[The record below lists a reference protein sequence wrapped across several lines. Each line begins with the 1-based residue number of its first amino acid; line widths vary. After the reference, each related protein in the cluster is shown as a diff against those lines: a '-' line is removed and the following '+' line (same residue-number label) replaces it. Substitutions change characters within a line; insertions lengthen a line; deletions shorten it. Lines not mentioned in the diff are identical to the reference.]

1 VPACTERGE
10 AEEVGDG
17 APESDRGDAVAD
29 LLAPNGEIQA
39 YNRYKGKV
47 RELAVLV
54 VPLWPFGQ
62 FEICLTEDPMKSQR
76 RRDARDARRALSERA
91 RRAVLEKRRHRREEV
106 RRAAWGALRA
116 LVPNPL
122 RWKVAGWVLR
132 RGPRVRYSDKLIG
145 WMRHRASSWSTVDVT
160 GEFEQA
166 LGVMADGGPSLP
178 DTYDYLF
185 VPGYLWRWIPSGQ
198 YFAESLTSVNEHAFF
213 ADQIDSEGTVAD
225 NAEVVRTLLMRLH
238 ERRGK
243 RIVIIGHSKGGLD
256 ALAAVAKYRTELSP
270 IVRGI
275 VCLQSPIGGSPVA
288 SDLVFGSSAIV
299 RFVEFVYRTVGFDI
313 ESLKDLTHAR
323 RQQFFSKW
331 GRHWPVQAV
340 PVLCFS
346 SKFDTS
352 AKVLSNCHVSTLL
365 KAPALYIGKLYGH
378 ESDGTVTEGDAEL
391 PGTMVVRARGDLSHM
406 STVLPSPKGG
416 IRMNG
421 VEVKV
426 GAWQINKAAISTM
439 LSCTKRNDD
448 CAPGEGVVSELRRW
462 LLKQSSVSATTD
474 DMHRY
479 EHKASSCG
487 PTLPRSRSHEI
498 FPSSVGRGSRY
509 DSGVP
514 GRTQADREQGYHA
527 IKRMSSDVSDE
538 YHLWRSPLHDP
549 ASPKPLN
556 PLGSTS
562 EEGASRPGIHHHG
575 GACAVTDECGPT
587 HQAYGGRPAP
597 AGRGFNASTTRG
609 RKVLSRSL
617 TMSVADVTQS
627 SGGKAT
633 GSGMKKG
640 WLSAQAFMMDDEAEV
655 VSLSKGLHRCD
666 ENPPAPM
673 RDVNPP
679 PEHSEGRW
687 RVLTVRYWVRPVL
700 AALARGV

>member
-1 VPACTERGE
+1 MAGRHLTAC
-10 AEEVGDG
+10 
-17 APESDRGDAVAD
+17 SDRVKEGEGVGGAAVMAGG
-29 LLAPNGEIQA
+29 AERPGAIVRAAHGETPGVGA
-39 YNRYKGKV
+39 ASSRV

-54 VPLWPFGQ
+54 VPLWPFGRI
-62 FEICLTEDPMKSQR
+62 EICLTEDPLKSHR
-76 RRDARDARRALSERA
+76 KRVAREAKRARAEEARRALME
-91 RRAVLEKRRHRREEV
+91 ERRHRKKNMH
-106 RRAAWGALRA
+106 RAAWGAVSA
-116 LVPNPL
+116 VIPNPF
-122 RWKVAGWVLR
+122 RWKMSDWLLR
-132 RGPRVRYSDKLIG
+132 RGPRVRYSEGLIG
-145 WMRHRASSWSTVDVT
+145 WLKHKGSSWTTMDVT
-160 GEFEQA
+160 SEFEHA

-225 NAEVVRTLLMRLH
+225 NAEVVRSLLMRLH

-288 SDLVFGSSAIV
+288 SDLVFGISAIV
-299 RFVEFVYRTVGFDI
+299 RFVEFVYRMVGFDI

-346 SKFDTS
+346 SKFDKS
-352 AKVLSNCHVSTLL
+352 ANVLSACHVSTLL

-378 ESDGTVTEGDAEL
+378 ESDGTVTEEDAEL

-416 IRMNG
+416 IRMKG

-439 LSCTKRNDD
+439 LSCTKKNDTIR
-448 CAPGEGVVSELRRW
+448 E
-462 LLKQSSVSATTD
+462 VSATTD
-474 DMHRY
+474 DMHHY
-479 EHKASSCG
+479 EHKTS
-487 PTLPRSRSHEI
+487 PNRNLLPRSRSHEE
-498 FPSSVGRGSRY
+498 FAVGRSTSY
-509 DSGVP
+509 DSGVL
-514 GRTQADREQGYHA
+514 GRTQADREQRYHK

-538 YHLWRSPLHDP
+538 YHLWRTPSQDA
-549 ASPKPLN
+549 ASSKPLN
-556 PLGSTS
+556 PMPTAS
-562 EEGASRPGIHHHG
+562 EEHESTP
-575 GACAVTDECGPT
+575 DEFGPT
-587 HQAYGGRPAP
+587 HQAYGSRPAA
-597 AGRGFNASTTRG
+597 AGRGCRG
-609 RKVLSRSL
+609 RKKLSRSL
-617 TMSVADVTQS
+617 TMSVGDVAQEG
-627 SGGKAT
+627 GGKAT

-655 VSLSKGLHRCD
+655 SSVSMGLDRFD
-666 ENPPAPM
+666 ENPPAPIK
-673 RDVNPP
+673 DINPP
-679 PEHSEGRW
+679 PEHSQRRW
-687 RVLTVRYWVRPVL
+687 RILTAGYWLRPALGRL
-700 AALARGV
+700 AAGF